1 MIEEI
6 DGFIPAM
13 VRIGTHMADLRYFRV
28 LPRVGES
35 VEHVDGA
42 DLRHG
47 TLSYRVVDIW
57 HDAWHPT
64 DAEDLN
70 GCPTII
76 LDDPQ
81 HPRAGEGE
89 VLRLHPDDIVLL
101 AQRIAEE
108 LKSN

>member
-1 MIEEI
+1 MIEQI

-13 VRIGTHMADLRYFRV
+13 VRIGTHMADLRYFRT
-28 LPRVGES
+28 LPRIGES

-42 DLRHG
+42 DMRRGH
-47 TLSYRVVDIW
+47 LSYRVVDVW
-57 HDAWHPT
+57 HNAWHPT

-81 HPRAGEGE
+81 YPRATGSE
-89 VLRLHPDDIVLL
+89 VLRLHPDDIDLL
-101 AQRIAEE
+101 AARIAEE
-108 LKSN
+108 LK